1 MKDFRADQLD
11 VVLDSRRIL
20 RAIDL
25 HVHAGEM
32 LGLIGPNGAGKS
44 TLLRALA
51 GVQPAAG
58 HIRLD
63 GKELS
68 TLNPLERARRI
79 AWLAQNGPVH
89 WPMNIAR
96 IVALGRQPWHEA
108 EAVTHEKTQRLLD
121 ACALGSLSERHY
133 DTLSGGE
140 KARVLLARALA
151 GDPELLLADEPT
163 AALDLSHQLEV
174 MERLRAHCR
183 RGNAV
188 IVVLHD
194 LRLAG
199 HYCDRL
205 QFLKDGKTLV
215 SGPPRQVITSHWLK
229 TVYDIRLRDGRDALE
244 AFSLNWRLRHH
255 EHEASPDAALPG
267 QKQPLIE
274 EDP

>member
-1 MKDFRADQLD
+1 MRDFRADRLD
-11 VVLDSRRIL
+11 VVIDDRHIL
-20 RAIDL
+20 KAIDL
-25 HVHAGEM
+25 RVRAGEM

-51 GVQPAAG
+51 GVRPAAG
-58 HIRLD
+58 HIRFD
-63 GKELS
+63 GVELS
-68 TLNPLERARRI
+68 TLSPLERARRI
-79 AWLAQNGPVH
+79 AWLAQSGPVH
-89 WPMNIAR
+89 WPLSIAQ

-108 EAVTHEKTQRLLD
+108 EALTREKTTRLLD
-121 ACALGSLSERHY
+121 TCGLGDLAERRY

-174 MERLRAHCR
+174 MALLRAHCR

-205 QFLKDGKTLV
+205 QFLKGGSTLV
-215 SGPPRQVITSHWLK
+215 SGTPPQVITAHWLE
-229 TVYDIRLRDGRDALE
+229 TAYGIRLREGRDALE
-244 AFSLNWRLRHH
+244 AFSLNWRLR
-255 EHEASPDAALPG
+255 ERNYSANR
-267 QKQPLIE
+267 
-274 EDP
+274 